1 MKILLYARDYET
13 VKQSGV
19 GKAIDHQKKAL
30 SRVCCDFTT
39 DDTEDFDLVHIN
51 TVFPA
56 SVRFARKAHRMG
68 KKVVY
73 HAHSTKE
80 DFKNSFIFSNQLAPL
95 FKRWLIHCYKQG
107 DVVLTPTTYS
117 RGILSTYGLDRPIKV
132 VSNGIDLSFWRARGG
147 ERSAFYKRY
156 ALDPSKK
163 SILSVGLP
171 IKRKGM
177 DDFIAL
183 AQRLPQYEF
192 VWFGKLDRALM
203 SPEIKRML
211 EEKTPNLHCPG
222 YISSDLLREA
232 YCGADLYTF
241 LTREET
247 EGIVLLEALA
257 CRSPI
262 LVRDIPIFEEDYQ
275 AGVQL
280 YKGRSVDDFEEKIKS
295 ILEGRVPSLTEAGY
309 QVAASKSIEKT
320 GQRLVQIYEALLK
333 KDD

>member
-1 MKILLYARDYET
+1 M
-13 VKQSGV
+13 
-19 GKAIDHQKKAL
+19 
-30 SRVCCDFTT
+30 
-39 DDTEDFDLVHIN
+39 
-51 TVFPA
+51 
-56 SVRFARKAHRMG
+56 
-68 KKVVY
+68 
-73 HAHSTKE
+73 
-80 DFKNSFIFSNQLAPL
+80 
-95 FKRWLIHCYKQG
+95 
-107 DVVLTPTTYS
+107 VLTPTTYS
-117 RGILSTYGLDRPIKV
+117 RGVLSTYGLDRPIKV

-156 ALDPSKK
+156 QLDPSKK

-177 DDFIAL
+177 DDFIRL

-203 SPEIKRML
+203 SPEIKRLL

-280 YKGRSVDDFEEKIKS
+280 YKGRSVDDFEEKIKA
-295 ILEGRVPSLTEAGY
+295 ILEGRVPSLIEAGY
-309 QVAASKSIEKT
+309 QVVASKSIEET
-320 GQRLVQIYEALLK
+320 GRKLVQIYEALLK
-333 KDD
+333 

>member
-1 MKILLYARDYET
+1 MKILLYARDYEK

-30 SRVCCDFTT
+30 SRVGCDFTT
-39 DDTEDFDLVHIN
+39 DETEDFDLVHIN

-95 FKRWLIHCYKQG
+95 FKRWLIHCYKRG

-132 VSNGIDLSFWRARGG
+132 VSNGIDLSFWRERGG

-156 ALDPSKK
+156 QLDPSKK

-177 DDFIAL
+177 DDFITL

-203 SPEIKRML
+203 SPEIV
-211 EEKTPNLHCPG
+211 E
-222 YISSDLLREA
+222 I
-232 YCGADLYTF
+232 
-241 LTREET
+241 
-247 EGIVLLEALA
+247 
-257 CRSPI
+257 
-262 LVRDIPIFEEDYQ
+262 
-275 AGVQL
+275 QL
-280 YKGRSVDDFEEKIKS
+280 M
-295 ILEGRVPSLTEAGY
+295 
-309 QVAASKSIEKT
+309 
-320 GQRLVQIYEALLK
+320 
-333 KDD
+333 